1 MKYILSFSYLIFGW
15 ISFSGISL
23 AQSDGNNQ
31 DIAQHYHNAA
41 VNDAKE
47 LNKKFQNADKPKY
60 QKAYDEY
67 WEDLEVIRKTG
78 IAPDNEE
85 LYSDL
90 REMNNED
97 GFVYSE
103 SKRGINQYRGRAF

>member
-1 MKYILSFSYLIFGW
+1 MKHILFFSYWILSLVFFSA
-15 ISFSGISL
+15 SSL
-23 AQSDGNNQ
+23 AQSAEDSKS
-31 DIAQHYHNAA
+31 IAQRYHNAA
-41 VNDAKE
+41 LNDAEE
-47 LNKKFQNADKPKY
+47 LNKKFQDADKPKY

-78 IAPDNEE
+78 VAPDNEE